1 MEART
6 KELKNRD
13 IPHVDLERTLD
24 LIIPAVR
31 IFQEQLAS
39 KQEEQSESNRRGDTT
54 SVSTFCIVEMSSL
67 RIVRSKLTSYYVPYI
82 LFQSSRRTSPRGE
95 TGDATLTKV
104 KDTKA
109 DEEERDVVE
118 SELLDELFYNIH
130 GSEGE
135 LELKKTEVR
144 GSTSSY
150 KGVYRVPSKRF
161 ETRFI
166 HIRLGSYLLQTDAAL
181 AYDSAIRARGLEEH
195 YNKINF
201 DTKEDYLEARE
212 KELENRGITIDLEET
227 LSFMSSYVSK
237 VVEVAESELLSSLF
251 HNYHGSEKG
260 LVLTKNIKSLKATSQ
275 YNGVYTKKAKAK
287 SNHESLFQAQF
298 GNKRLGS
305 YPLEIDAALAYDA
318 AIRARRS
325 KKYYTKIN
333 FATEKS
339 YLKAREEEL
348 KAQEATVDLRGT
360 LVYITD
366 MTSVV
371 EEEAEE
377 LDVPEEEDGE
387 VEEDEVTSLLSDLF
401 RGNGNDE
408 RQKKTSKKKK
418 KKVKSSK
425 SLSCYKG
432 VHVQSSGSNAT
443 AQFLNY
449 RLGNF
454 TLQSDAALAY
464 DSAIRAR
471 GLEKHYNKINFDTKE
486 EYLQARKK
494 EMKVQSLDVDLEDA
508 LSDIT
513 DVVAKV
519 FKA

>member
-1 MEART
+1 
-6 KELKNRD
+6 
-13 IPHVDLERTLD
+13 V
-24 LIIPAVR
+24 
-31 IFQEQLAS
+31 
-39 KQEEQSESNRRGDTT
+39 
-54 SVSTFCIVEMSSL
+54 C
-67 RIVRSKLTSYYVPYI
+67 
-82 LFQSSRRTSPRGE
+82 
-95 TGDATLTKV
+95 
-104 KDTKA
+104 
-109 DEEERDVVE
+109 
-118 SELLDELFYNIH
+118 ELLDDLFYNIH

-135 LELKKTEVR
+135 LELEKAEVR

-150 KGVYRVPSKRF
+150 HGVYMRNIKSTF
-161 ETRFI
+161 EAAFLTF
-166 HIRLGSYLLQTDAAL
+166 RLGNYTLQSDAAL
-181 AYDSAIRARGLEEH
+181 AYDSAVRARGLEDH

-201 DTKEDYLEARE
+201 DTKEEYLEARE
-212 KELENRGITIDLEET
+212 KEMEEQSVEVDLEET

-237 VVEVAESELLSSLF
+237 LVEVAESELLGRLF

-275 YNGVYTKKAKAK
+275 YNGVFAKKAKSK
-287 SNHESLFQAQF
+287 SNHESLFKASF
-298 GNKRLGS
+298 LKYRLGS
-305 YPLEIDAALAYDA
+305 YHLEVDAALAYDA
-318 AIRARRS
+318 AIRARSS

-339 YLKAREEEL
+339 YLKAREKESNREI
-348 KAQEATVDLRGT
+348 
-360 LVYITD
+360 LVYMTD
-366 MTSVV
+366 RTSVV
-371 EEEAEE
+371 EQEVSEEKEVE
-377 LDVPEEEDGE
+377 E
-387 VEEDEVTSLLSDLF
+387 VEEDGVTSLLSDLF
-401 RGNGNDE
+401 CGNGS
-408 RQKKTSKKKK
+408 QKKTSKKK

-449 RLGNF
+449 RLGKF

-494 EMKVQSLDVDLEDA
+494 EMKLQSLDVDLEDA
-508 LSDIT
+508 LLDIT
-513 DVVAKV
+513 DMVAKV